1 MKRQMKIY
9 FNLMCN
15 FDVII
20 PTSAK
25 EVAFVPRV
33 MDLVFRCLKDIERV
47 YILTAKKTL

>member
-1 MKRQMKIY
+1 
-9 FNLMCN
+9 MCN

-25 EVAFVPRV
+25 DVAFVPRV
-33 MDLVFRCLKDIERV
+33 VDLVFRCLKDIERV